1 MNTKKISFVLLGGVT
16 AIVIIYA
23 FFLILVTWPLSE
35 ISINKAGVF
44 GDSFGVL
51 TSLFSGLAF
60 SGMIITILLQKE
72 ELKLQRQELTDTRQE
87 IKEQKDIFR
96 IQSFNDSF
104 YRLLSFYKQ
113 NLSEISIFSEE
124 YNKRLSGIEALSY
137 LLKKLQN
144 SFAQY
149 KFQGYPENEDEQVEQ
164 EYALF
169 LEIQKILINQSR
181 YLNTI
186 QSIYALIDTQLT
198 SYEEKKIYWNLFA
211 SQLTAHEVK
220 YLFYECLVLKKS
232 SELRKYLHESKFFET
247 RGHSMTVSN
256 THKTIYQKYYGV
268 TIPKKTGSFI
278 MPIEKSKLK
287 IAKKMFKKRLL
298 KNQKNI
304 NENNTII
311 SDIFNETSDE

>member
-1 MNTKKISFVLLGGVT
+1 MSTKKISFILLGGVT

-23 FFLILVTWPLSE
+23 IFLILITWPLSE
-35 ISINKAGVF
+35 ISISKAGVF

-72 ELKLQRQELTDTRQE
+72 ELKLQRQELTYTRQE

-113 NLSEISIFSEE
+113 NLSEVSIFTEE
-124 YNKRLSGIEALSY
+124 YNKRLNGIEALSY

-149 KFQGYPENEDEQVEQ
+149 KFQRYPENEDEQVEQ

-278 MPIEKSKLK
+278 IPIEKSKLK
-287 IAKKMFKKRLL
+287 IAKKMFKKRL
-298 KNQKNI
+298 QKVQENI
-304 NENNTII
+304 NENNSII
-311 SDIFNETSDE
+311 SDIFNETTDE